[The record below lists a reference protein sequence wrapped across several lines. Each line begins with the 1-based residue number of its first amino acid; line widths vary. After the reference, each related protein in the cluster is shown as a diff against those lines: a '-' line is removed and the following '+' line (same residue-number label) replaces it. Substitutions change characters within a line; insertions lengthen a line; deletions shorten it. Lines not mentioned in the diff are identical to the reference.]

1 MVIIIPTIQIAAVFV
16 TFNNDL
22 VNASNILVMLTPPK
36 LYIAIIIIPEITK
49 NINNPFSNTSR
60 KYTRGNY
67 INGLLLLS

>member
-1 MVIIIPTIQIAAVFV
+1 
-16 TFNNDL
+16 
-22 VNASNILVMLTPPK
+22 MLTPPK

-49 NINNPFSNTSR
+49 NINNPSSNTSR